1 MTATKYLE
9 LQALTKKYGE
19 ETLMFHSKVKEIG
32 SSLIKFYVA
41 YLGGPVTAA
50 NPVPPHGD
58 FEARE
63 IYRDAAYDSYGRNT
77 IYLEPIRMGICTE
90 IGNQSG
96 NGATWVRTII
106 EFNPCGSGVRLNIGS
121 RATQFHIGENS
132 QSIMADICEAIFLD
146 ACEAFSIEIN
156 QAQGRFK
163 IGYV

>member
-1 MTATKYLE
+1 MKNTKYQE
-9 LQALTKKYGE
+9 LQALAKKYGD
-19 ETLMFHSKVKEIG
+19 ETSAFYTKVKAIGPEIVTA
-32 SSLIKFYVA
+32 YVA

-90 IGNQSG
+90 IGNQSD

-106 EFNPCGSGVRLNIGS
+106 EFNPCGGGVRLNIGS
-121 RATQFHIGENS
+121 RATQFHIGDNS
-132 QSIMADICEAIFLD
+132 HATIVDICEAIFLD
-146 ACEAFSIEIN
+146 ACEAFSIEID
-156 QAQGRFK
+156 QAQGRLK
-163 IGYV
+163 IGYI